1 MLLLG
6 LQGSPRKKGN
16 THYLLNLF
24 ASEAEK
30 MGCRTEIVQAARP
43 DLKPCIGCGFCEKK
57 GRCSITDDAMADLF
71 TLFRKADMIVAASPI
86 FFYGITAQL
95 KAIIDRSQTL
105 WSRKYVFKLADPAAH
120 YRRGFLLSVGAT
132 KGKTLFDGVN
142 LTTKYFFDAIDADFT
157 GSLLYRSVEGV
168 GDMEKHPDVVGDV
181 EQAVREYLTPLL
193 GRKKILFS
201 CRENACRS
209 QMAAAFAKYHA
220 GEKVEA
226 FSGGSQPAE
235 AVNPGM
241 IRAMAEKGIDLAF
254 HEPTSIEQAVA
265 EETPEIIVTMG
276 CGETCPHVP
285 GAEVVDWDLPDPAG
299 ATEDVMRNVR
309 DEIEKRVVELVD
321 RLNL

>member
-16 THYLLNLF
+16 TNYLLNLF

-30 MGCRTEIVQAARP
+30 MGCRTEIIQADRP

-57 GRCSITDDAMADLF
+57 GRCAITDDAMAEVF
-71 TLFRKADMIVAASPI
+71 TLFRKADVIVAASPI

-120 YRRGFLLSVGAT
+120 FRKGFLLSVGAT

-142 LTTKYFFDAIDADFT
+142 LTTKYFFDAVGAEFT
-157 GSLLYRSVEGV
+157 GSLLYRSIEGI
-168 GDMEKHPDVVGDV
+168 GDMEKHTGVADDV
-181 EQAVREYLTPLL
+181 EEAVKGLLTPLISR
-193 GRKKILFS
+193 RKVMFA

-209 QMAAAFAKYHA
+209 QMAAAFTRYHA
-220 GEKVEA
+220 GERIEA

-235 AVNPGM
+235 EVNPGM
-241 IRAMAEKGIDLAF
+241 VRAMAEKGIDLAF
-254 HEPTSIEQAVA
+254 HEPISIEQAVA
-265 EETPEIIVTMG
+265 EERPNMIVTMG
-276 CGETCPHVP
+276 CGETCPAVP
-285 GAEVVDWDLPDPAG
+285 GAEVIDWDLPDPAG
-299 ATEDVMRNVR
+299 ESEDVMRNVR
-309 DEIEKRVVELVD
+309 DEIEKRVVALVED
-321 RLNL
+321 LAT